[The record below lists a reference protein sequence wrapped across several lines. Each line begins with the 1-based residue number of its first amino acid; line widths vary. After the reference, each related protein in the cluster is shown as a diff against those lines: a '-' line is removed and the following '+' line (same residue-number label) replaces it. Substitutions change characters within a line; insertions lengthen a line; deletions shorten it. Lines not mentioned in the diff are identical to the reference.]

1 MHDNSLI
8 EINREAFESNWQFLK
23 QHFGKKVLISS
34 VVKGNAYGHGIKP
47 FVTMALESGVTHFSV
62 FDCNEARQV
71 NEVVKNRAEI
81 MIMGWIENTSIPW
94 AIENNVSIYV
104 FEKKR
109 LEASIKSA
117 KKLGKKVMLHIEIE
131 TGMNRTGF
139 QPKEIS
145 SLIKYLK
152 KEQDHFIFQ
161 GLCTHYAGAESIAN
175 YYRVKNQMDQY
186 PKLYTRFCAE
196 GLTPILR
203 HTACS
208 AAAMM
213 YPETC
218 MDMVRI
224 GIMQYGLWP
233 SPEAF
238 VNYLNVSKKHIDPL
252 RRVISWKSKVM
263 SIRKVTQGQ
272 FIGYGNS
279 YMASEN
285 MKIAVVPI
293 GYAHGY
299 SRTLSNQG
307 RVLISGYRCQ
317 VIGTINMNMMLVDV
331 SEILN
336 IHIGDEV
343 VLIGRQDNLDLSVA
357 SFSDFS
363 NLLNYELLT
372 RLSQEIPRIII

>member
-1 MHDNSLI
+1 MHDNSFI

-175 YYRVKNQMDQY
+175 Y
-186 PKLYTRFCAE
+186 
-196 GLTPILR
+196 
-203 HTACS
+203 
-208 AAAMM
+208 
-213 YPETC
+213 
-218 MDMVRI
+218 
-224 GIMQYGLWP
+224 
-233 SPEAF
+233 
-238 VNYLNVSKKHIDPL
+238 
-252 RRVISWKSKVM
+252 
-263 SIRKVTQGQ
+263 
-272 FIGYGNS
+272 
-279 YMASEN
+279 
-285 MKIAVVPI
+285 
-293 GYAHGY
+293 
-299 SRTLSNQG
+299 
-307 RVLISGYRCQ
+307 
-317 VIGTINMNMMLVDV
+317 
-331 SEILN
+331 
-336 IHIGDEV
+336 
-343 VLIGRQDNLDLSVA
+343 
-357 SFSDFS
+357 
-363 NLLNYELLT
+363 
-372 RLSQEIPRIII
+372 

>member
-1 MHDNSLI
+1 MHDNSII
-8 EINREAFESNWQFLK
+8 EIDHRTFANNWHFLK
-23 QHFGKKVLISS
+23 KHFGNDVLISS
-34 VVKGNAYGHGIKP
+34 VVKGNAYGHGIAQ
-47 FVTMALESGVTHFSV
+47 FTTMAIKAGVKHFSV

-71 NEVVKNRAEI
+71 KASIGNKANV
-81 MIMGWIENTSIPW
+81 MIMGWINNSSLEW
-94 AIENNVSIYV
+94 AIENNVSVYV

-109 LEASIKSA
+109 LEALIKAA
-117 KKLGKKVMLHIEIE
+117 KKLKKKAIIHIEIE

-139 QPKEIS
+139 QS
-145 SLIKYLK
+145 SEFVSLFQYLK
-152 KEQDHFIFQ
+152 KEKEHYAFK

-175 YYRVKNQMDQY
+175 YYRVKNQIEQY
-186 PKLYTRFCAE
+186 NILYQRFCEE
-196 GLTPILR
+196 GLKPEMR

-224 GIMQYGLWP
+224 GIMQYGLWS
-233 SPEAF
+233 SPEVY
-238 VNYLNVSKKHIDPL
+238 VNYLTEKKKRTDPL
-252 RRVISWKSKVM
+252 KRVISWKSHVM
-263 SIRKVTQGQ
+263 SIRSIKTGQ

-279 YMASEN
+279 FMASEN

-307 RVLISGYRCQ
+307 RVIINGNRCS
-317 VIGTINMNMMLVDV
+317 VIGTINMNMIIADV
-331 SEILN
+331 SEVKN

-343 VLIGRQDNLDLSVA
+343 VLIGKQENVAISVA
-357 SFSDFS
+357 SFSDYS
-363 NLLNYELLT
+363 NQLNYELLT
-372 RLSQEIPRIII
+372 RLSQDIPRKIV

>member
-1 MHDNSLI
+1 
-8 EINREAFESNWQFLK
+8 
-23 QHFGKKVLISS
+23 
-34 VVKGNAYGHGIKP
+34 
-47 FVTMALESGVTHFSV
+47 
-62 FDCNEARQV
+62 
-71 NEVVKNRAEI
+71 
-81 MIMGWIENTSIPW
+81 
-94 AIENNVSIYV
+94 
-104 FEKKR
+104 
-109 LEASIKSA
+109 
-117 KKLGKKVMLHIEIE
+117 
-131 TGMNRTGF
+131 
-139 QPKEIS
+139 
-145 SLIKYLK
+145 
-152 KEQDHFIFQ
+152 
-161 GLCTHYAGAESIAN
+161 
-175 YYRVKNQMDQY
+175 
-186 PKLYTRFCAE
+186 
-196 GLTPILR
+196 
-203 HTACS
+203 
-208 AAAMM
+208 
-213 YPETC
+213 

>member
-1 MHDNSLI
+1 MHDNSFI
-8 EINREAFESNWQFLK
+8 EINREAFESNWQFLR

-109 LEASIKSA
+109 LEAAIKSA
-117 KKLGKKVMLHIEIE
+117 KKLDKKVMLHIEIE

-139 QPKEIS
+139 QPKEIAT
-145 SLIKYLK
+145 LIKYLK

-196 GLTPILR
+196 GLTPIHR

-233 SPEAF
+233 SPEVF
-238 VNYLNVSKKHIDPL
+238 VNYLNVSKKRIDPL

-307 RVLISGYRCQ
+307 RVLINGYRCQ

-331 SEILN
+331 SEILI

-372 RLSQEIPRIII
+372 RLSQEIPRKII